1 MDKNF
6 KLSSEPKHDNAY
18 VWLLMKGDSYL
29 PGIVTSLFSVI
40 RTNPNADLV
49 VMTTD
54 DVSSHAKS
62 ILLKYAS
69 HIFDIQYLSVLS
81 KPLKTQNQQRMYEKW
96 IGVSYTKW
104 QMLALP
110 YKKAIFVDGDT
121 IHMSNTDELFDL
133 PAPAAPFASPY
144 MQPLGKIP
152 SYIAKSKNGP
162 DGYPKHK
169 SIVTQAEIN
178 NMLHK
183 HGNLLTANM
192 VLLEPS
198 KIDHKKYVDMVK
210 SMEPFGFQTCNSG
223 FDEQSIAYFY
233 TFIKKKNWTALHQIY
248 NYVAWKDRFILKG
261 VIPHNIHYISE
272 GKPWVYAYDRFDDV
286 LSWYKFAALAII
298 YGKITAQDIFLKES
312 DIEGAVRSGDTFV
325 KKFANVPTL
334 LDLNELGEKSNTQHN
349 KHSTSHNNIDSIS
362 NKINDDSRSLTGG
375 KANTSY
381 NKSNVTTKST
391 PRSKSKSHNKSKMIK
406 TAQKTTSRSRSRSK
420 SNNKSIKSPR
430 NTRNTSKKRK
440 TVNKS

>member
-1 MDKNF
+1 MTSNQF

-54 DVSSHAKS
+54 DVSQRAKS

-69 HIFDIQYLSVLS
+69 HIFEIPYLSYLS
-81 KPLKTQNQQRMYEKW
+81 KPLKTQKQQLMYEKW
-96 IGVSYTKW
+96 VNVSYTKW

-121 IHMSNTDELFDL
+121 IHMSNTDDLFDL
-133 PAPAAPFASPY
+133 SAPAAPFASPY
-144 MQPLGKIP
+144 MKPLGKIP
-152 SYIAKSKNGP
+152 SYIAHNKSGP

-169 SIVTQAEIN
+169 SMVSQTEIN

-183 HGNLLTANM
+183 HGILLTANM

-198 KIDHKKYVDMVK
+198 KIDHKKYMDMVK
-210 SMEPFGFQTCNSG
+210 SMEPFGFQTCNSML
-223 FDEQSIAYFY
+223 DEQSIVYFY
-233 TFIKKKNWTALHQIY
+233 TFIKKKNWTVLHQIY
-248 NYVAWKDRFILKG
+248 NYIAWKDGFISKG
-261 VIPHNIHYISE
+261 VIPRNIHYISE
-272 GKPWVYAYDRFDDV
+272 AKPWMIEYNKFDDV
-286 LSWYKFAALAII
+286 ISWYKFAALAVA

-312 DIEGAVRSGDTFV
+312 DVVDAVKSSDTFV

-334 LDLNELGEKSNTQHN
+334 LDLNELSEKKSDSSN
-349 KHSTSHNNIDSIS
+349 NNSS
-362 NKINDDSRSLTGG
+362 NKTTNNSSSLTGG
-375 KANTSY
+375 KSKTTR

-391 PRSKSKSHNKSKMIK
+391 PRSKSKSHSRDKSRTKH
-406 TAQKTTSRSRSRSK
+406 K
-420 SNNKSIKSPR
+420 SVKSPR
-430 NTRNTSKKRK
+430 NTRSTSKKRK
-440 TVNKS
+440 TTNKS

>member
-1 MDKNF
+1 MDKDF

-54 DVSSHAKS
+54 DVSQRAKS

-69 HIFDIQYLSVLS
+69 HIFEIPYLSYLS
-81 KPLKTQNQQRMYEKW
+81 KPLKTQKQQLMYEKW
-96 IGVSYTKW
+96 VNVSYTKW

-121 IHMSNTDELFDL
+121 LHTMNTDELFDL

-152 SYIAKSKNGP
+152 SYIAHNKSGP

-169 SIVTQAEIN
+169 SIVIQSEIN

-198 KIDHKKYVDMVK
+198 KIDHKKYVDMIK

-233 TFIKKKNWTALHQIY
+233 TFIKKKNWTVLHQIY

-286 LSWYKFAALAII
+286 LSWYKFAALAIA
-298 YGKITAQDIFLKES
+298 YGKITAQDIFLKDS

-349 KHSTSHNNIDSIS
+349 KHGILDNKTNSANKTTNNSS
-362 NKINDDSRSLTGG
+362 SLTGG
-375 KANTSY
+375 KANTSH

-391 PRSKSKSHNKSKMIK
+391 PRSKSKSHSKSKMIK
-406 TAQKTTSRSRSRSK
+406 TAQKTTSGSRSRSK
-420 SNNKSIKSPR
+420 SRNKSIKSSH

-440 TVNKS
+440 TVNKL

>member
-1 MDKNF
+1 MNNDF

-54 DVSSHAKS
+54 DVSQRAKA

-69 HIFDIQYLSVLS
+69 HIFEIPYLSYLS
-81 KPLKTQNQQRMYEKW
+81 KPLKTQKQQLMYEKW
-96 IGVSYTKW
+96 VNVSYTKW

-121 IHMSNTDELFDL
+121 IHTMNTDGLFDL
-133 PAPAAPFASPY
+133 SAPAAPFASPY
-144 MQPLGKIP
+144 MKPLGKIP
-152 SYIAKSKNGP
+152 SYIAQNKNGP

-169 SIVTQAEIN
+169 SIVTQSEIN

-183 HGNLLTANM
+183 HGILLTANM

-198 KIDHKKYVDMVK
+198 KTDHKKYMDMVK
-210 SMEPFGFQTCNSG
+210 SMEPFGFQTCNSML
-223 FDEQSIAYFY
+223 DEQSIVYFY

-248 NYVAWKDRFILKG
+248 NYIAWKDGFITKG
-261 VIPHNIHYISE
+261 VIPRNIHYISE
-272 GKPWVYAYDRFDDV
+272 AKPWMIEYNKFDDV
-286 LSWYKFAALAII
+286 ISWYKFAALAIT

-312 DIEGAVRSGDTFV
+312 DVINAVKSGDTFV
-325 KKFANVPTL
+325 KKFTNVPTL
-334 LDLNELGEKSNTQHN
+334 LDLKELSN
-349 KHSTSHNNIDSIS
+349 
-362 NKINDDSRSLTGG
+362 
-375 KANTSY
+375 
-381 NKSNVTTKST
+381 
-391 PRSKSKSHNKSKMIK
+391 NKSKGGTVHATK
-406 TAQKTTSRSRSRSK
+406 SRSK
-420 SNNKSIKSPR
+420 SIKSRSKSIKSPR
-430 NTRNTSKKRK
+430 NTRSKSRSKSIKSPHNTRSTSKKRK
-440 TVNKS
+440 ITNKS